1 MMTAEDL
8 WDEQCYDALVEEDEY
23 EDEDDEYQ
31 RNGFAS
37 ESDYNRWKYGR

>member
-1 MMTAEDL
+1 MTAEQIL
-8 WDEQCYDALVEEDEY
+8 DEQYYEALAEEEY

-37 ESDYNRWKYGR
+37 ESDYNRWKYGH